1 MGIRRF
7 SREAALQFLYQ
18 DDLVPENQ
26 GHPESLNERFEQ
38 FCVIYQVNKKGKAY
52 ALSLI
57 EGVEKNRVEIDALV
71 EEAASNWRLSRISPA
86 DRNLLRLAAY
96 EIKFCDNVPAQVAIN
111 EAVEISKRFCGDDS
125 PKFINGVLDA
135 IRKLCA

>member
-26 GHPESLNERFEQ
+26 GHPESLRERFEQ
-38 FCVIYQVNKKGKAY
+38 FCTIYQVNKKGKEY
-52 ALSLI
+52 AFALI
-57 EGVEKNRVEIDALV
+57 EGVEKNRVEVDALV

-96 EIKFCDNVPAQVAIN
+96 EIKYCDKIPPQVAIN

-135 IRKLCA
+135 IRKLCG

>member
-38 FCVIYQVNKKGKAY
+38 FCAIYQVNKKGKAY
-52 ALSLI
+52 AYSLI
-57 EGVEKNRVEIDALV
+57 EGVEKNRVEVDALV

-96 EIKFCDNVPAQVAIN
+96 EIKFCDKVPAQVAIN